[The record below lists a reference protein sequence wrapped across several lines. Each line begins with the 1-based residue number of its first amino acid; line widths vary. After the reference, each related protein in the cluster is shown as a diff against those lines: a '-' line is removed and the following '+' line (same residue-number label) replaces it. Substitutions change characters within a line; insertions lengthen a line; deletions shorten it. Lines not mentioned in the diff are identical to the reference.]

1 MFSRCAESQDV
12 PGLGSPARWITVST
26 STNCATQASFHSAR
40 STAWISASPRASIS
54 SSLNVQV
61 RVEKCARSL
70 LPMLPPAPV
79 MSTVLV
85 ISSSL
90 SCWSTVSS
98 SQNVGG
104 TQNLKS
110 SLLVCACSHYCPIL
124 VGAPAAIALPSPSH
138 RFARRT
144 VPDGL
149 FRRSYHLQVHICWNT
164 RELCYLQM
172 VQTETHG
179 IAEFDEPPLSQ

>member
-1 MFSRCAESQDV
+1 MRPQFAADV
-12 PGLGSPARWITVST
+12 ASGAGHEHGPGHKFFP
-26 STNCATQASFHSAR
+26 F
-40 STAWISASPRASIS
+40 
-54 SSLNVQV
+54 
-61 RVEKCARSL
+61 L
-70 LPMLPPAPV
+70 LEYGEF
-79 MSTVLV
+79 
-85 ISSSL
+85 
-90 SCWSTVSS
+90 

-172 VQTETHG
+172 VQTETHV
-179 IAEFDEPPLSQ
+179 